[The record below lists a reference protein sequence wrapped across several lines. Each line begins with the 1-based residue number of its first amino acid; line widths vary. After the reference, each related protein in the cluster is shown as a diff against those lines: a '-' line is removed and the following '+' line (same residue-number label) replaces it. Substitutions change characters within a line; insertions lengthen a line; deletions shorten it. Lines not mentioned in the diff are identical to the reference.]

1 MVGNVLIDSMLL
13 DNLKQVLVARN
24 FKKYDDDYLEFEI
37 YQAIQEINRCRKFTP
52 TDDSLYDKKYEYLII
67 PMCVSALAKIGAE
80 GQLSHSEN
88 GVSRSYSSAGNYP
101 KELTQQIIPLIKRK

>member
-1 MVGNVLIDSMLL
+1 MVGNVTIDSRLL
-13 DNLKQVLVARN
+13 DNLKEVLAARN
-24 FKKYDDDYLEFEI
+24 FKNYEDNYLEFEI

-52 TDDSLYDKKYEYLII
+52 TDKKLYDEKYEYLII

-88 GVSRSYSSAGNYP
+88 GVSRSYSSAGSYP
-101 KELTQQIIPLIKRK
+101 RELTQQIIPLIKR

>member
-1 MVGNVLIDSMLL
+1 MVGNVRIDSSLL
-13 DNLKQVLVARN
+13 DNLKTVLSTRG
-24 FKKYDDDYLEFEI
+24 FKKYTDDYLEFEI

-52 TDDSLYDKKYEYLII
+52 TEGNLYDKKYEYLII
-67 PMCVSALAKIGAE
+67 PMCVSALAKVGAE

-101 KELTQQIIPLIKRK
+101 KELTQQIIPLIKK